1 MQLTPTER
9 GELRRYLILDNSST
23 HKTDLGRQK
32 WRASF
37 FVGSD
42 KKGDEPVAPSQHRR
56 VMEAVMSKFV
66 VAAAIP
72 LLAGCLWAQSQQTTA
87 PTTQTTSWK
96 GMLIETIGDSTSYP
110 VTVSFVLITE
120 DGRRIPFDEDSNE
133 KISALLKVKTN
144 WSKNIE
150 KIMPTR
156 VTLIGTEKGGII
168 SVEDIDFK

>member
-1 MQLTPTER
+1 
-9 GELRRYLILDNSST
+9 
-23 HKTDLGRQK
+23 
-32 WRASF
+32 
-37 FVGSD
+37 
-42 KKGDEPVAPSQHRR
+42 
-56 VMEAVMSKFV
+56 MSKFLA
-66 VAAAIP
+66 AAAIT

-87 PTTQTTSWK
+87 PKPQTTSWN
-96 GMLIETIGDSTSYP
+96 GMLMETIGNSTSYP

-150 KIMPTR
+150 TIKPTR
-156 VTLIGTEKGGII
+156 VTLIGTEKGGIM